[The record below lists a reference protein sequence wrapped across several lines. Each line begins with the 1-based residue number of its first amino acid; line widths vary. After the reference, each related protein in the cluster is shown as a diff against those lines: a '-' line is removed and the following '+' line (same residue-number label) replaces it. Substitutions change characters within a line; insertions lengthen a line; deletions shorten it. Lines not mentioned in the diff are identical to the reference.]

1 MRERNFWSH
10 FWYRPHHRPNP
21 GRNHHNRPN
30 RGPFRPNGKIF
41 EKNSRSAPSPQY
53 QLTDFIGRFGIFDI
67 VLITLIL
74 YGRDR
79 GRA

>member
-21 GRNHHNRPN
+21 GRNHQNRPN
-30 RGPFRPNGKIF
+30 RGHFRPNGNIF
-41 EKNSRSAPSPQY
+41 EKSSRPAPSPQ
-53 QLTDFIGRFGIFDI
+53 LTDLIGRFGIFDI
-67 VLITLIL
+67 FLSKFIL
-74 YGRDR
+74 HGRDH